1 MQSTSAALMIVRHV
15 GVAIRDLGSVPSGHL
30 YAQLMGILTLD
41 QYNAIINTLKKAG
54 MVSESGNLLTW
65 IGPKE

>member
-1 MQSTSAALMIVRHV
+1 MIVKNV
-15 GVAIRDLGSVPSGHL
+15 GIAIRDLGSVPSGYL

-41 QYNAIINTLKKAG
+41 QYNAIIDALKSAK
-54 MVSESGNLLTW
+54 MVSESGHLLTW